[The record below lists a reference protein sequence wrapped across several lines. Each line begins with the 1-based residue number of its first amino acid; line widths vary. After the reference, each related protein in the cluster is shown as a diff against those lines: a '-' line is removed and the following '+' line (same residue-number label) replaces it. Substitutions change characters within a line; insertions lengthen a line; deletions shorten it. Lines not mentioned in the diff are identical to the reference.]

1 MYCVF
6 FCVELRLLPCKY
18 RQWLTLQCHNRY
30 TVHLDVPREWTMVAV
45 AAFRSRHELVALGNA
60 SKFFAMVGLVLAQ
73 DVLLFTCAYRV
84 IACFLLCTGKGY
96 QLSANG
102 WLCDASTIICIHLDV
117 PLERTTVVYYVHSI
131 YREMLRTSGDVM
143 PRQVD
148 CTSGRIARMNNGCK
162 RRQAARF
169 LPMRS
174 SVVPQQI
181 HLTLDEPCARAI
193 GVSGEG
199 QCTSLLAMLGSERP
213 QQSYFT
219 YGHTV

>member
-102 WLCDASTIICIHLDV
+102 WLCDAGEFDI
-117 PLERTTVVYYVHSI
+117 
-131 YREMLRTSGDVM
+131 
-143 PRQVD
+143 
-148 CTSGRIARMNNGCK
+148 
-162 RRQAARF
+162 
-169 LPMRS
+169 S
-174 SVVPQQI
+174 SVPTAVSLQMMQPVT
-181 HLTLDEPCARAI
+181 HSSAI
-193 GVSGEG
+193 LLVLAIFMMLSGVSVIR
-199 QCTSLLAMLGSERP
+199 LR
-213 QQSYFT
+213 
-219 YGHTV
+219 